1 MQNFYEATVT
11 RPPYPQLSGTL
22 DTQVCI
28 VGGGLA
34 GLCTALGL
42 VERGVR
48 DVIVLD
54 GERVGFVPQAATAAS
69 CSAATVST
77 TRICCARSA
86 ARKRAACTG

>member
-11 RPPYPQLSGTL
+11 RQPYPQLTGTI

-42 VERGVR
+42 VERGVH
-48 DVIVLD
+48 DVVVL
-54 GERVGFVPQAATAAS
+54 
-69 CSAATVST
+69 
-77 TRICCARSA
+77 
-86 ARKRAACTG
+86 